1 MNWNIYV
8 IDFLNIC
15 LTRGV
20 KKTECVG
27 LTSNHNCYGVIVKH
41 LQRYTVGSNIRIIKI
56 KTKLL
61 LFVLIFTAR
70 FKLTVGTYSEGNLFV
85 VYDIKRHV
93 FPTAPSPTTTHLIV
107 CILYINWFF
116 PSNYIST
123 RIGSWL
129 SRALLRVS
137 NRDHI
142 YCKSSVFV
150 LFVCP
155 FFYHWVIYHHD
166 IGLNRISKSSFRY

>member
-27 LTSNHNCYGVIVKH
+27 LASNHNCYGVIVKH
-41 LQRYTVGSNIRIIKI
+41 LQRNKIGSNIRIVKIKI
-56 KTKLL
+56 CIIKLF

-107 CILYINWFF
+107 CILYINGFF
-116 PSNYIST
+116 SFKLYI
-123 RIGSWL
+123 G
-129 SRALLRVS
+129 
-137 NRDHI
+137 
-142 YCKSSVFV
+142 
-150 LFVCP
+150 
-155 FFYHWVIYHHD
+155 
-166 IGLNRISKSSFRY
+166 